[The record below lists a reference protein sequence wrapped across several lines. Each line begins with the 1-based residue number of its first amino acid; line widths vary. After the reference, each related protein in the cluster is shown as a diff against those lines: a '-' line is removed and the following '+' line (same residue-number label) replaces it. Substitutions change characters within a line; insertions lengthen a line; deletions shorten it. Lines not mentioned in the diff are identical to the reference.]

1 MLSISLRI
9 TKKKLAALGV
19 AAVLLGTGAVFAANS
34 TGAGTASPESA
45 QAMSVTQATLK
56 TDEERVNYLR
66 QFGWEVSAEPIEV
79 KEVLIPQEFDAVME
93 QYNAVQKQQGLD
105 LLRCRGKTV
114 RRYTYAVSNYPD
126 KPDYVRAD
134 LFLYRDKVVGA
145 DICSTQLDGFLHGL
159 EMPKQT
165 QGES

>member
-9 TKKKLAALGV
+9 TKKKLAALGII
-19 AAVLLGTGAVFAANS
+19 AMLLGTGVVFAANNIGF
-34 TGAGTASPESA
+34 GAGSPEST
-45 QAMSVTQATLK
+45 QAMSAKQATLK
-56 TDEERVNYLR
+56 TDAERVEYLR

-93 QYNAVQKQQGLD
+93 QYNSVQKQQGMD

-126 KPDYVRAD
+126 HPDYVRAD
-134 LFLYRDKVVGA
+134 LLLYRDKVVGA

-159 EMPKQT
+159 EMPRQT

>member
-66 QFGWEVSAEPIEV
+66 
-79 KEVLIPQEFDAVME
+79 
-93 QYNAVQKQQGLD
+93 
-105 LLRCRGKTV
+105 
-114 RRYTYAVSNYPD
+114 
-126 KPDYVRAD
+126 
-134 LFLYRDKVVGA
+134 
-145 DICSTQLDGFLHGL
+145 
-159 EMPKQT
+159 
-165 QGES
+165 